1 MFRNVTGAQEAV
13 VHRQSEDSLIH
24 EKHQIKLIKDVQSD
38 DIAQAYPTLKK
49 KWFHERQELIEN
61 LKYLQK
67 HKALSREIQ
76 RIQNLIECFNEL
88 IENGEVNKNCQLLI
102 NEMKKKNIQLLPETY
117 AFNRKPLGDK
127 MIRLPRHISKTAINI
142 SNPPGK
148 QSIDD
153 DPKKEQID
161 DRSETEV
168 LSVLPDKVKSG
179 LQFYVVAEQFR
190 PAKTRKKYFL
200 TSSIIE

>member
-38 DIAQAYPTLKK
+38 NIAQTYPTLKK
-49 KWFHERQELIEN
+49 KWFDERQELIDN

-67 HKALSREIQ
+67 HQALSQEIQ
-76 RIQNLIECFNEL
+76 RIENLIECFNEL

-102 NEMKKKNIQLLPETY
+102 NEMKKKNIQPLPETY

-142 SNPPGK
+142 ANLPGK
-148 QSIDD
+148 QS
-153 DPKKEQID
+153 K
-161 DRSETEV
+161 
-168 LSVLPDKVKSG
+168 DKV
-179 LQFYVVAEQFR
+179 
-190 PAKTRKKYFL
+190 L
-200 TSSIIE
+200 TSDQRILNKSLRFLD